1 MKLKSFCK
9 AKDIVKRTKQQP
21 IDWKK
26 ISTNPMSDRG
36 LSSKIYKELKK
47 VDNNKANNPNEKWGT
62 SRSQQGIPFLFCF
75 SRQGF
80 SV

>member
-47 VDNNKANNPNEKWGT
+47 VDINKPYNPESDMEN
-62 SRSQQGIPFLFCF
+62 RSKQRIPNREI
-75 SRQGF
+75 SNI
-80 SV
+80 